1 MTLIGDA
8 IHVMS
13 PCGGVGAVTA
23 IRDAALLSRLI
34 SEVGITTTGIAKYES
49 EMRKY
54 AGIGIQRSYLGGK
67 KIFAQLPFEKCEVL
81 DM

>member
-1 MTLIGDA
+1 M
-8 IHVMS
+8 
-13 PCGGVGAVTA
+13 
-23 IRDAALLSRLI
+23 LI

-67 KIFAQLPFEKCEVL
+67 KIFAQLPFDKCEVI